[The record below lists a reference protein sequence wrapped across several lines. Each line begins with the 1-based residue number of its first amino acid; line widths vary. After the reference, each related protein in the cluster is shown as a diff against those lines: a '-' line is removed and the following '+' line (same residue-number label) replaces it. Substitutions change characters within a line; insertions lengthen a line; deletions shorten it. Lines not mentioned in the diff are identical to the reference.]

1 MKLFTVDFLE
11 KGGRGSSSQVRKRSR
26 MDGSVRVI
34 DLDGVERNVEGI
46 KWNTTVEE
54 VLCKSVG
61 S

>member
-1 MKLFTVDFLE
+1 MKLFTVDFFGKRWEGLE
-11 KGGRGSSSQVRKRSR
+11 LTSKRSR